1 MLWKYLHEKFDTLL
15 ENLQVWSSTEI
26 DHFTTKLSVIKWN
39 LWNHTIWVKLGIYI
53 NSIQDINVL
62 LAPFLSRSTV
72 VPTKGNYFI
81 LCLLPAAPS
90 CLNFTLSLNSK
101 KVEIFVLVFLKPGS
115 RNYKHELAMLVAQ
128 WLIWSSIF
136 S

>member
-15 ENLQVWSSTEI
+15 ENLQVWSCTEI
-26 DHFTTKLSVIKWN
+26 DHFTTKLSVIKWK

-62 LAPFLSRSTV
+62 RAPFLSRSPA
-72 VPTKGNYFI
+72 VPTKGNDFI
-81 LCLLPAAPS
+81 LCRLPAAPS
-90 CLNFTLSLNSK
+90 FLNFTLSLKSR
-101 KVEIFVLVFLKPGS
+101 KVEIFVLVFLKSGS
-115 RNYKHELAMLVAQ
+115 GNYKHELAMLVAQ